1 LHVFFSSKACGLGG
15 VDLTFVVDESGSIGE
30 TDYQQFREFIED
42 VTSVV
47 TVGPR
52 NSQVAVITFDSTPV
66 LRFNLGD
73 YADRASLNQAIRDL
87 PYSGGGTDIAA
98 ALNYLRDIAQNGILS
113 RNPNNRQIA
122 IFMTDGQSDPEEIA
136 VAATSLHDT
145 NIFQVYAVGV
155 SGANITQLNRIAGGD
170 SNFVFYGNTF
180 DNNLLRRI
188 EQEVIAELCT
198 GIKFLYTITCPFGNI
213 P

>member
-1 LHVFFSSKACGLGG
+1 
-15 VDLTFVVDESGSIGE
+15 
-30 TDYQQFREFIED
+30 
-42 VTSVV
+42 VV

-73 YADRASLNQAIRDL
+73 YSDRASLNQAIRDL

-98 ALNYLRDIAQNGILS
+98 ALNYLRDIAQNGTLS
-113 RNPNNRQIA
+113 SNPNNRQIA

-136 VAATSLHDT
+136 VAATSLHDAS
-145 NIFQVYAVGV
+145 IFQVYAIGV

-180 DNNLLRRI
+180 DNDLLRRI

-198 GIKFLYTITCPFGNI
+198 GIKFLYIITCPLDNI
-213 P
+213 H